1 MNTLSLEDDLKKV
14 NEYVCYE
21 FEDLF
26 EELETIREW
35 VDGNP
40 YLRMV
45 DRSNVNSTFLKS
57 LEKDKNPSYSNF
69 DHLVVKY
76 GAQTILV
83 LKNKKILSDENI
95 SFGVSGVLHV
105 SYSTRPNNDNNNCSF
120 KLFISWPVVAVLAMT
135 YYLVH

>member
-1 MNTLSLEDDLKKV
+1 
-14 NEYVCYE
+14 
-21 FEDLF
+21 
-26 EELETIREW
+26 

-57 LEKDKNPSYSNF
+57 LEKDKNPSYSNL

-76 GAQTILV
+76 GTQTILV

-105 SYSTRPNNDNNNCSF
+105 SFSTKSNNNNNCSF

-135 YYLVH
+135 YCLVH